1 MSLSQQGSSRKYPK
15 RVEFT
20 FTHGFGHV
28 SEVAFTICGN
38 PNKVVS
44 RGNSP
49 QPAFHFTW
57 PACHKFCNLS
67 QVIFKKGGFTPV
79 LSNHKKGIFS
89 LKRAFLGEI

>member
-1 MSLSQQGSSRKYPK
+1 MSLSQQGSSRKDPK

-28 SEVAFTICGN
+28 SGVAFTICGN

-44 RGNSP
+44 RGNSS
-49 QPAFHFTW
+49 QP
-57 PACHKFCNLS
+57 
-67 QVIFKKGGFTPV
+67 IFKKGGFTPV
-79 LSNHKKGIFS
+79 LSNHKNGISS